1 MGCSGCSTGRGC
13 GTSSSGCSS
22 KSGGC
27 NKLNV
32 TNWLNDIELPF
43 GQEPFDCVEVRFKNN
58 RKEFFRNTDKLS
70 LNVGDVVAVEA
81 ASGHDIGTVSL
92 AGELVK
98 KQMRKH
104 KVDLDSKEILKIYRL
119 ANDGDVKKW
128 ITAQKREEDTMF
140 KARTI
145 AIAYGLQMKISDVEY
160 QGDNSKAIF
169 YYTAET
175 RVDFRELIKK
185 LAEEFKIR
193 IEMKQI
199 GVRQEASRLGGIGS
213 CGRELCCST
222 WLTDFRSVSTSAARY
237 QQLSLNPEKLAGQCG
252 KLKCCLNYELDAYT
266 DALKSFPDT
275 SINLKT
281 KKGEAFYRK
290 MDIFSNTLWYSYK
303 DDPVRFIEMKL
314 DRVNEII
321 AMNKKS
327 EFPEDLAMY
336 MEIKEEV
343 KKPDYENVVGQ
354 DSLTRFDK
362 PKGNNNRNK
371 NKRRKKGGKPHNQ
384 QHANNNRP
392 NNKRD

>member
-81 ASGHDIGTVSL
+81 ASGHDVGTVSL

-119 ANDGDVKKW
+119 ANDGDIKKW

-321 AMNKKS
+321 AMNKKN
-327 EFPEDLAMY
+327 EFPEDLSMY

-371 NKRRKKGGKPHNQ
+371 NKRRKKGGKPNNQ
-384 QHANNNRP
+384 QRP
-392 NNKRD
+392 NSKKE

>member
-104 KVDLDSKEILKIYRL
+104 KVDLDSKEILKVYRL

-128 ITAQKREEDTMF
+128 MTAQKREEDTMF

-145 AIAYGLQMKISDVEY
+145 AIAFGLQMKISDVEY

-266 DALKSFPDT
+266 DALKDFPDT

-321 AMNKKS
+321 AMNKKN

-371 NKRRKKGGKPHNQ
+371 NKRRKKGGKP
-384 QHANNNRP
+384 NNHHRS
-392 NNKRD
+392 NNKKD

>member
-119 ANDGDVKKW
+119 ANDGDIKKW

-213 CGRELCCST
+213 CGRELCFST

-321 AMNKKS
+321 AMNKKN
-327 EFPEDLAMY
+327 EFPEDLSMY

-371 NKRRKKGGKPHNQ
+371 NKRRKKGGKPNNQ
-384 QHANNNRP
+384 QRP
-392 NNKRD
+392 NSKKE

>member
-128 ITAQKREEDTMF
+128 MTAQKREEDTMF

-266 DALKSFPDT
+266 DALKDFPDT

-321 AMNKKS
+321 AMNKKN

-371 NKRRKKGGKPHNQ
+371 NKRRKKGGKPNNQ
-384 QHANNNRP
+384 QRP
-392 NNKRD
+392 NNKKE

>member
-32 TNWLNDIELPF
+32 TNWLNDIEFPF

-266 DALKSFPDT
+266 DALKLFPDT

-371 NKRRKKGGKPHNQ
+371 NKRRKKGGKPNNQ